1 MSISITSTQKTI
13 EQIIA
18 EGESKV
24 SSRNTG
30 ELGKDDFLNL
40 LVMQLRYQDPL
51 NPTDDKEFI
60 GQMAQFSA
68 LEQMQ
73 NLNVSFAATKAYS
86 LIGKR
91 VIANITDPTTK
102 RITEIDGDVSSVMYS
117 SGKYYA
123 IVRGVE
129 VPIDDIVHVTEGT
142 YSSQSSLSAFTGL
155 IGCQVNGIVY
165 NPLDGDMIK
174 VSGIVRALQK
184 GIYEDYAV
192 MDGVSVE
199 IAGLDN
205 SVKTTD
211 ANYVRDTL
219 TAAYE
224 SGELIDIII
233 KDSSTG
239 KRVPVTAKIVA
250 LDFAENGK
258 ITAVLDG
265 VHVPLESITNISKP
279 SENKPEDGTSATGED
294 TENGIQDG
302 TAETDGDSGE
312 STGTEVDGSGN

>member
-1 MSISITSTQKTI
+1 MSISISGTQRTI
-13 EQIIA
+13 QQIID

-24 SSRNTG
+24 SERNTG
-30 ELGKDDFLNL
+30 VLGKDDFLNL

-73 NLNVSFAATKAYS
+73 NLNTSFAATKAYS

-91 VIANITDPTTK
+91 VIANITDPSTK
-102 RITEIDGDVSSVMYS
+102 RVTEIDGDVSSVMYS
-117 SGKYYA
+117 GGKYYV

-129 VPIDDIVHVTEGT
+129 VPLDDVVSVTEGT
-142 YSSQSSLSAFTGL
+142 YSSQSSLSTFTGL
-155 IGCQVNGIVY
+155 IGCQVNGIAY

-199 IAGLDN
+199 IAGLDT
-205 SVKTTD
+205 SVRTTD
-211 ANYVRDTL
+211 ANYVRNTL

-224 SGELIDIII
+224 NGEEIDIII
-233 KDSSTG
+233 KDSNTG
-239 KRVPVTAKIVA
+239 KRVPVTARIVA

-258 ITAVLDG
+258 ITAVLNG
-265 VHVPLESITNISKP
+265 VHVPLESITNITKP
-279 SENKPEDGTSATGED
+279 SDELPGEDNAPEDGDLDGAE
-294 TENGIQDG
+294 G
-302 TAETDGDSGE
+302 TAADGAGYDGM
-312 STGTEVDGSGN
+312 EVDGSGG